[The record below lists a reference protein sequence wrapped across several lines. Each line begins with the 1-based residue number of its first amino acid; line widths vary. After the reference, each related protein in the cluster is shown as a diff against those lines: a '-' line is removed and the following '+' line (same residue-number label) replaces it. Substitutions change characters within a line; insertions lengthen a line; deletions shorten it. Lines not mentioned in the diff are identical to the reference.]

1 MLWFSW
7 LMVKFNVATNTGEF
21 VCPRV
26 EKWFSEESY
35 GFFGTVERRR
45 GMQSRPF
52 LLKSLSYGLGA
63 SSLFFFLFFFFDSKL
78 CRIKG
83 NGKEAFFCWM
93 ACNVGAAR
101 AVGAIVSVFFHKPLD
116 AAADSCL

>member
-1 MLWFSW
+1 MVLRGVIWVLWDRGEKAWHAVQAISLEELELWF
-7 LMVKFNVATNTGEF
+7 G
-21 VCPRV
+21 
-26 EKWFSEESY
+26 
-35 GFFGTVERRR
+35 GFFT
-45 GMQSRPF
+45 F
-52 LLKSLSYGLGA
+52 LFS
-63 SSLFFFLFFFFDSKL
+63 FFFFFDSKL